1 MGNSRASM
9 RETGNKYGSHAIF
22 FINLL
27 DWSLKAELNTMSMY
41 PKTLK
46 GTMRGVLV
54 MLLTVLVACSEQQEL
69 LSGDG
74 EEIVTSVSV
83 KVPDTFK
90 SRSVAGYPADATSY
104 LGESGYPSI
113 GNVDLLT
120 YPLTFTVGVYVEKTV
135 DGNTVY
141 TLVDRQCKK
150 NVSDDEADFNFR
162 LMKDQSYRIVAYADF
177 SGNEQV
183 NLDNISITP
192 GLNDELK
199 DAFFTTQTFVASDN
213 MSVVLKRPFGK
224 LRLIAR
230 DFSTFAK
237 GDLLKIENVKV
248 TYGET
253 ATALATNSFNAI
265 TGKFN
270 EITAGVVREFTAA
283 PVIYPKEHEVD
294 PVPYAAVFTMYLP
307 VNFGIEDTSG
317 TYLPVETGNPVPQSW
332 MHPFNIE
339 LTYKNEG
346 GETFTIKR
354 SFDIDVPI
362 KRNWLTTID
371 SEDFWTDNSQITV
384 TIDHRFE
391 GFINIEPGTHV
402 VNNWTE
408 LRKAFN
414 DIHTASVKEAK
425 IELGSDIDATYTGG
439 LMLGLFYVPKN
450 DGTSGETLGN
460 DGEIMDGVK
469 MHLDLNGHKI
479 FTRDIGGNNG
489 LINKYAG
496 SLFAIYGDNT
506 LIIDDSSEEGTG
518 TIEYC
523 SPTLPM
529 IRTHLYGGNV
539 VINAGRFLV
548 SGDEPIIYLSDK
560 AEMMEAGKKPSSLII
575 NSGWFENLNPASAVS
590 LQCLINLDNGHA
602 SAGDPHPESIG
613 YGYVYMYGGSFVGLN
628 PANGDNISGNKTNQ
642 WVDDNHTVLK
652 ETVNGKDVYT
662 VIPREPQEEH

>member
-1 MGNSRASM
+1 
-9 RETGNKYGSHAIF
+9 
-22 FINLL
+22 
-27 DWSLKAELNTMSMY
+27 MSMY
-41 PKTLK
+41 QKTLK
-46 GTMRGVLV
+46 VTMRGVLA

-150 NVSDDEADFNFR
+150 NVSDDKADFNFR
-162 LMKDQSYRIVAYADF
+162 LMKDQPYRIVAYADF

-199 DAFFTTQTFVASDN
+199 DAFFTTQPFVASDK

-237 GDLLKIENVKV
+237 GDLLKIENIKV

-270 EITAGVVREFTAA
+270 EITSGVVREFTAA
-283 PVIYPKEHEVD
+283 PVIYEKEHEGET
-294 PVPYAAVFTMYLP
+294 VPYAAVFTMYLP
-307 VNFGIEDTSG
+307 VNFGTKDTSG
-317 TYLPVETGNPVPQSW
+317 TYLPVETVDSVPQSW
-332 MHPFNIE
+332 MYPFNIE
-339 LTYKNEG
+339 LTYKDEAG
-346 GETFTIKR
+346 KPFTVKR
-354 SFDIDVPI
+354 SFDIDVPV

-371 SEDFWTDNSQITV
+371 SKDFWTDNSQITV
-384 TIDHRFE
+384 SIDHRFE

-408 LRKAFN
+408 LRKAFT
-414 DIHTASVKEAK
+414 DVHTASVKEARIK
-425 IELGSDIDATYTGG
+425 LGSDIDATVTGS
-439 LMLGLFYVPKN
+439 LMLGYFYVPKN
-450 DGTSGETLGN
+450 DGTSGQILGN
-460 DGEIMDGVK
+460 DGKIMDGVK

-479 FTRDIGGNNG
+479 FTRDVKGNNG
-489 LINKYAG
+489 KINKQAG
-496 SLFAIYGDNT
+496 SLFAIYGENT
-506 LIIDDSSEEGTG
+506 LIIDDSSKEGTG
-518 TIEYC
+518 EIEYC
-523 SPTLPM
+523 FPTVPM

-539 VINAGRFLV
+539 VINAGRFII
-548 SGDEPIIYLSDK
+548 SGNEEIIYMSDNANK
-560 AEMMEAGKKPSSLII
+560 MNEGKKPSSLII
-575 NSGWFENLNPASAVS
+575 NSGWFENLNPASDVA
-590 LQCLINLDNGHA
+590 LQCLINLDNGHTD
-602 SAGDPHPESIG
+602 AGDPHPEDIG
-613 YGYVYMYGGSFVGLN
+613 FGYVYMKGGSFVGFN
-628 PANGDNISGNKTNQ
+628 PANGDNVSGNKTNR
-642 WVDDNHTVLK
+642 WVDDDHTVLK

-662 VIPREPQEEH
+662 VIPRESQEIH